1 MNPQITTQKIDLQ
14 ALIACAQ
21 KPEMDAKGEVL
32 FWKDPYIAQQ
42 MLKAHLDPKTDA
54 ASRKP
59 ETIDKSVAWL
69 ISQLNLK
76 PGSKVLDLGCG
87 PGLYT
92 IRFSRRGCR
101 VTGMDF
107 SQNSIDY
114 ARMQARQEGLDI
126 EYLCQNYLTL
136 DFDAVFDAVTLIY
149 YDLGVLSETE
159 RLELLKRVARAL
171 KPGGY
176 FIFDVVTEN
185 SRSKEK
191 LHRNWDLCLA
201 EGFWRPGPYLE
212 LFQTW
217 EYLESQAFLDQYL
230 ILEENGKVSVYNIWE
245 HSFSKGKLHE
255 ELTQSGFTGMHFWS
269 DLVGSPYT
277 DHSGTI
283 GVIARK

>member
-1 MNPQITTQKIDLQ
+1 MNPQITQQKIDLH
-14 ALIACAQ
+14 AIIASVQ
-21 KPEMDAKGEVL
+21 KPELDAKGELL
-32 FWKDPYIAQQ
+32 FWEDPYIAQQ
-42 MLKAHLDPKTDA
+42 MLKAHLDPHTDA

-59 ETIDKSVAWL
+59 ETIDKSAAWM

-76 PGSKVLDLGCG
+76 PGSKILDLGCG

-114 ARMQARQEGLDI
+114 ARSQARQEGLDI
-126 EYLCQNYLTL
+126 EYICQNYLTL
-136 DFDAVFDAVTLIY
+136 DYDGVFDAVSLIY
-149 YDLGVLSETE
+149 YDLGVLAEAE
-159 RLELLKRVARAL
+159 RDQLLKRVARAL
-171 KPGGY
+171 KPSGS
-176 FIFDVVTEN
+176 FIFDVVTEF